1 MGTVGYTPS
10 VGALSSRPSL
20 DYRRHS
26 VASLIRPLEYDYSED
41 FNDASKGRVLIGRKS
56 SLNSFRPPASLS
68 HVKSSNPTSVSFT
81 SLLEQQ
87 RNRQQHLQRLSLP
100 YVQAIRKQQQQHAV
114 QFHGTFVPPAL
125 PRRSS
130 AKEHITTLSSIEE
143 ASDGSS
149 VVPDLLRTPPARL
162 SITERIKQ
170 GSQRI
175 RSHGALAAAL
185 ARHTDDNQR
194 RDRDMLDDT
203 MNPLGDSLLPSSL
216 SRAYQT
222 TSPHVTTDSDI
233 AAEENEDS
241 TAAGQT
247 TFSVPAQTE
256 RRWSRVLKMIAGSG
270 GSEPGVAG
278 LNTRGRRRGAVGQDE
293 ASRECKGKGSNEAGR
308 HGMFYSQARHQ
319 VDSGSLASFRGL
331 DASPTLRVMN
341 PDDDDPDSLR
351 VDTPSLDDTTYLML
365 GSEYVFTN
373 KTPVA
378 ASTDPRAYV
387 DGMLATQKIIAAPI
401 VPIDRQSWPAVDA
414 TRSYFGR
421 NRNTSKIGNGDHG
434 PLDYGKQ
441 RIEDIPNVLR
451 AGMRKLVL
459 DLWWD
464 PMALGWQICPR
475 LNRDSRSLQT
485 LSFAL
490 QQYLSGEN
498 ASKNV
503 ESSTSSISPLGSQPN
518 PQQRHTKQSR
528 PHKPS
533 AHAPDG
539 DPAEVD
545 EFTDDNQA
553 TTPIDDISMHPEIF
567 LKHVKHDKRGAHGE
581 HRSSSDSTESE
592 ILSPP
597 LPTVPVS
604 GDKYS
609 REATLSTP
617 VLVSNSSIAVSP
629 SSDLPASPTHHRG
642 YDSQRLVVSKS
653 RISSYDSSQ
662 DTDKTVDGITCSTGD
677 DLAIMLQALQSWV
690 LQTSDDELVDV
701 LLIVINLNEF
711 NGTSTRPNVTNP
723 QPTTVVSEPTPT
735 SLSSP
740 LTELEG
746 VISPNTNSTV
756 MAVLPNMISLRQI
769 FDDAF
774 PHMIYTPHQ
783 LQLDRDNL
791 NLSWWKDEPVGLDY
805 YNTTMDPASHVIRS
819 STGWPTTKYLT
830 DVLKTRVMIG
840 FGNIN
845 LSSTSKYNITDDLD
859 HIFAPG
865 VLDGISSS
873 AHDSNP
879 STNKPGSTGF
889 LKYSSSLDP
898 DRCHRPM
905 PNVLMEPTG
914 AEGNWTQLTLD
925 EQDTSIQYHLRWS
938 FANLADSSDF
948 PWTYQGIKLAT
959 TCGYSIFDQG
969 GGSELTI
976 SDQAAST
983 GWSWDL
989 DQPPLSEIK
998 SRNKRCGVMQSNGRW
1013 AVQNCNLKLPVACR
1027 KIGASGQWIV
1037 HKAGAANYRDV
1048 SCPSGYKFDV
1058 PRTAR
1063 ENQALYQTLL
1073 QHLNATAPAIFNAVM
1088 RQQNLQQWRLQEMS
1102 KAKPLGVLE
1111 LYDPAHVPTLSTM
1124 GATPAVTTN
1133 LSTIGSNVDHMNR
1146 DYNHNNGINQD
1157 QLTALLGGS
1166 VLQDG
1171 TAGMIWIDI
1180 SSWQTAGC
1188 WVPGGTEGLCP
1199 YKAPDHTAAMQE
1211 IIKVSTIGGVIMLIL
1226 AGAFLYVKC
1235 RRNIRLRKASR
1246 RRSAVRSKIMRTEV
1260 ETIPA

>member
-1 MGTVGYTPS
+1 MGTYMSNSTNVNAP
-10 VGALSSRPSL
+10 
-20 DYRRHS
+20 RHS

-41 FNDASKGRVLIGRKS
+41 FKDASKGRVLIGRKS
-56 SLNSFRPPASLS
+56 SLNSFRPLASLS
-68 HVKSSNPTSVSFT
+68 HVKTSNPTSVSST

-114 QFHGTFVPPAL
+114 QFHGTFAPPAL

-162 SITERIKQ
+162 SITERLRQ

-233 AAEENEDS
+233 VVEENEES
-241 TAAGQT
+241 TATGQT
-247 TFSVPAQTE
+247 TYSVPAQTE
-256 RRWSRVLKMIAGSG
+256 RRWSRVLKMIAGG
-270 GSEPGVAG
+270 E
-278 LNTRGRRRGAVGQDE
+278 NQ
-293 ASRECKGKGSNEAGR
+293 
-308 HGMFYSQARHQ
+308 
-319 VDSGSLASFRGL
+319 
-331 DASPTLRVMN
+331 
-341 PDDDDPDSLR
+341 R

-401 VPIDRQSWPAVDA
+401 VPIDRQSWPAMDA

-475 LNRDSRSLQT
+475 LNRDARSLQT

-490 QQYLSGEN
+490 QHYLSGEN

-518 PQQRHTKQSR
+518 PQQHHTKQSR

-553 TTPIDDISMHPEIF
+553 TTPINDISMYPEIF

-604 GDKYS
+604 DDKYS

-617 VLVSNSSIAVSP
+617 VLVSNSSIAALP

-662 DTDKTVDGITCSTGD
+662 ATDKTVDGITCSTGD

-774 PHMIYTPHQ
+774 PQMIYTPHQ

-830 DVLKTRVMIG
+830 DVLKARVMIG

-845 LSSTSKYNITDDLD
+845 LSSSSKYNITDDLD

-914 AEGNWTQLTLD
+914 AEGNWTQLALD

-938 FANLADSSDF
+938 FANLVDSSDF

-1063 ENQALYQTLL
+1063 ENQALYQALL

-1124 GATPAVTTN
+1124 GATPSVTTN
-1133 LSTIGSNVDHMNR
+1133 LSTIGNNVDHKNR
-1146 DYNHNNGINQD
+1146 DYNHKNEINQD